1 MSVFIS
7 HSRQNASAALKLC
20 NELNKRN
27 VPTWLDVLDLES
39 GVEWTAKV
47 AEAIRASTALV
58 FVLGPGNETDR
69 GQQFELRQVVEEEF
83 YLDSTRPLIPVVIGD
98 AELPGFLSVR
108 KAYPLDAASPDFAGA
123 ADFIAAALASPQ
135 DNVDEEKLQRGRDAR
150 AKAMKSFDEFVR
162 DLGIDDAKLAALRAL
177 K

>member
-20 NELNKRN
+20 NELNRRN

-83 YLDSTRPLIPVVIGD
+83 YLDSTRPLIPGVIGD
-98 AELPGFLSVR
+98 AE
-108 KAYPLDAASPDFAGA
+108 
-123 ADFIAAALASPQ
+123 
-135 DNVDEEKLQRGRDAR
+135 
-150 AKAMKSFDEFVR
+150 
-162 DLGIDDAKLAALRAL
+162 LAALRAL